1 MLESSRSY
9 HDTQLLNNS
18 YLTRFIICVLH
29 VCCICTDYPP
39 FSVFDPG
46 PCIRPSALVSYQVF
60 LVLTQLVHFN
70 LCVPH
75 FDLHNFFLFKPYF
88 SFVFGPVV
96 FALQWL
102 PNFNHLGTSA
112 LETFGPYLPFLTFT
126 ACLEMI

>member
-1 MLESSRSY
+1 MLSILYMLSY
-9 HDTQLLNNS
+9 SGVVAIN
-18 YLTRFIICVLH
+18 Y
-29 VCCICTDYPP
+29 Y
-39 FSVFDPG
+39 
-46 PCIRPSALVSYQVF
+46 YYYYYYYY
-60 LVLTQLVHFN
+60 N
-70 LCVPH
+70 LCVTH